1 MSDDRFFSALAAR
14 PQLARSLAAHVRE
27 FETGV
32 LPPRTRELIAL
43 MVGWLNACDYCTCVH
58 EEYALKLGVD
68 TQTLSSLGDFARSPH
83 FSDAE
88 RAALTATVSL
98 TREPR
103 AIPPPVW
110 DALRAHYNEPEC
122 LEVITL
128 IGLNNYVSRVSNAL
142 SLQSPERERAPQ

>member
-1 MSDDRFFSALAAR
+1 
-14 PQLARSLAAHVRE
+14 
-27 FETGV
+27 
-32 LPPRTRELIAL
+32 

-68 TQTLSSLGDFARSPH
+68 TDTLQSLGDFARSPH

-103 AIPPPVW
+103 AMPPPVW
-110 DALRAHYNEPEC
+110 DALRKHFDEAGCVEI
-122 LEVITL
+122 VSL
-128 IGLNNYVSRVSNAL
+128 IGFNNYVSRVSNAL
-142 SLQSPERERAPQ
+142 GLSKG